1 MRRLPAYFDNPA
13 ERMLR
18 LSQSGLLLC
27 RSVEAI
33 FRPQGFRLD
42 STVDKFLFLV
52 TMSSTSS
59 DSEMTSDSE
68 DSEFYYMA
76 ADTRHEVG
84 FKTMTTKLMYWLVF
98 C

>member
-1 MRRLPAYFDNPA
+1 MTSNP
-13 ERMLR
+13 ERALR

-33 FRPQGFRLD
+33 FRAQGFRWD

-59 DSEMTSDSE
+59 GSEMTFDSE
-68 DSEFYYMA
+68 DFEIYYMA
-76 ADTRHEVG
+76 ENTRHEVG
-84 FKTMTTKLMYWLVF
+84 FKTITTKLIYCLVF

>member
-1 MRRLPAYFDNPA
+1 MTSNP
-13 ERMLR
+13 ERTLR

-33 FRPQGFRLD
+33 FRAQDFRWD

-59 DSEMTSDSE
+59 DSEITFDSE
-68 DSEFYYMA
+68 DSEIYYIA
-76 ADTRHEVG
+76 EDTRHEAG
-84 FKTMTTKLMYWLVF
+84 DLKR
-98 C
+98 

>member
-1 MRRLPAYFDNPA
+1 MTSNP
-13 ERMLR
+13 ERTRR

-33 FRPQGFRLD
+33 FHAQGFRWD

-59 DSEMTSDSE
+59 DSEMAFDSE
-68 DSEFYYMA
+68 DSDYIAE
-76 ADTRHEVG
+76 DTRHEVRI
-84 FKTMTTKLMYWLVF
+84 
-98 C
+98 